1 MQPYTAPDWISDIK
15 LAQAHGFDA
24 FALNVGHEDW
34 QRERVA
40 DAYAAALQLQTDFKL
55 FLSFDMTS
63 IPGASEADADFLR
76 QYLELVGH
84 HPNQFSYH
92 GRALVSTFAG
102 DQCTFGQTSL
112 ARGWAVA
119 RTALEHVCPV
129 HLVPA
134 FFIDP
139 ARYPVLNC
147 IDGIFNWN
155 GGWPIQLTKD
165 SPRREIVRPALDTDR
180 HHIQNLHGRT
190 YMAAV
195 SPWFFTHYGPDSW
208 NKNWIYRGDDWLLVR
223 RWERLL
229 ACRSAIDIVQV
240 ISWND
245 YGESHYLAPVHG
257 AQPNSQAWVDGFPH
271 TPWLELNA
279 YFARAFKEGR
289 MPSIERDKIFMWA
302 RPHPKDATAPDTVPC
317 PRDWEL
323 TDDKFWVVIFACA
336 PCIALLAAGDERPS
350 RFTCPA
356 GLSRLSCSLRIG
368 HGMHAEL
375 VRDGGEVA
383 RCHPQEFRFQAE
395 PKVYNFNAY
404 VAASE

>member
-1 MQPYTAPDWISDIK
+1 MPYTLPDWTSDIR

-24 FALNVGHEDW
+24 FALNVGCEDW
-34 QRERVA
+34 QKARVM
-40 DAYAAALQLQTDFKL
+40 DSYEAALQLQTGFKL

-63 IPGASEADADFLR
+63 IPGGSEADVEFLR

-102 DQCTFGQTSL
+102 DQCTFGQKSL
-112 ARGWAVA
+112 ADGWSAA
-119 RTALEHVCPV
+119 RSALESVCPI
-129 HLVPA
+129 HFVPA
-134 FFIDP
+134 LFIDP
-139 ARYPVLNC
+139 ARYPVLRC
-147 IDGIFNWN
+147 IDGIFHWN
-155 GGWPIQLTKD
+155 GSWPIHLTKD
-165 SPRREIVRPALDTDR
+165 SRREEIECPALDTDR
-180 HHIQNLHGRT
+180 HHLRNLPHRT

-223 RWERLL
+223 RWEHLL
-229 ACRSAIDIVQV
+229 AHRNAIDIVQV

-245 YGESHYLAPVHG
+245 YGESHYIAPVRG

-271 TPWLELNA
+271 TPWLVLNA

-289 MPSIERDKIFMWA
+289 MPPIECDKVFIWA
-302 RPHPKDATAPDTVPC
+302 RPHPKNATAPDPVPR

-323 TDDKFWVVIFACA
+323 VEDKFWVVVFARA
-336 PCIALLAAGDERPS
+336 PCVALLSSGDERPW

-356 GLSRLSCSLRIG
+356 GVSKLSCSLRIN
-368 HGMHAEL
+368 HGMRAEL
-375 VRDGGEVA
+375 VRNGAVVA
-383 RCHPQEFRFQAE
+383 QCHPQEYRFEPE
-395 PKVYNFNAY
+395 PKMYNFNVY